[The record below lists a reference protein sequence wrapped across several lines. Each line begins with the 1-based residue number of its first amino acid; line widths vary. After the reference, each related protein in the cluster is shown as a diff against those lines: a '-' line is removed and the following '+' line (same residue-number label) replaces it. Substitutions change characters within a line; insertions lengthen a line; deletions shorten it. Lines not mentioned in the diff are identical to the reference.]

1 MKKILTFAAVAG
13 MAALVSC
20 GGAEEA
26 AKKLQDSIN
35 MADSMARVQHTA
47 DSIRM
52 ADSINKASAE
62 AAAKMTADSIAKAAH
77 EDSVAKKLIKA
88 PKKK

>member
-1 MKKILTFAAVAG
+1 MKKFLAFAAVAG

-47 DSIRM
+47 DSTHM
-52 ADSINKASAE
+52 ADSIKKATDD
-62 AAAKMTADSIAKAAH
+62 AAAKAKADSAMMADSMAKM
-77 EDSVAKKLIKA
+77 AK
-88 PKKK
+88 PGDKKKGK